1 VFFVDLVAGGMFVF
15 CLSVLCSEIPNS
27 SFFIFEKGVQIFG
40 VLFSGGSGLVLT
52 WIFLKELRRRI
63 TTIFCGKVKEVK

>member
-40 VLFSGGSGLVLT
+40 VLFSGGGLGL
-52 WIFLKELRRRI
+52 F
-63 TTIFCGKVKEVK
+63 